1 MIDPAKRLKPPRA
14 SRECRLGGHKPRN
27 QRHVD
32 DHRIFRFAEASIRR
46 GIAMSLFRSSIAALA
61 GCICAIASLPSPWA
75 SAQLSPKCERN
86 GKRDYCA
93 ITPVAGA
100 TNIRQTFDM
109 IMFAD
114 DTVYEVVRYNESCK
128 MISDKLETCSA
139 RIITPPGNPKPISAI
154 YRRSFYEGGVK
165 QEYVGKGI
173 HITYYFV
180 D

>member
-1 MIDPAKRLKPPRA
+1 MDGYNPRHH
-14 SRECRLGGHKPRN
+14 RC
-27 QRHVD
+27 VD
-32 DHRIFRFAEASIRR
+32 DDRICSFAEARISR
-46 GIAMSLFRSSIAALA
+46 GIAMNVSRAPIAALA
-61 GCICAIASLPSPWA
+61 GCICAIAALPSPWA

-128 MISDKLETCSA
+128 MISDKIETCNA
-139 RIITPPGNPKPISAI
+139 RIITPPGNPKPVSAI